1 MVEKLGELLGRKLTP
16 RERRFVDWI
25 SGWERE
31 TIHSFEQLIYE
42 IHAAGLVRGL
52 IGQSGGKML
61 EGRGWVPVQPGP
73 QGGK

>member
-1 MVEKLGELLGRKLTP
+1 
-16 RERRFVDWI
+16 VDWI